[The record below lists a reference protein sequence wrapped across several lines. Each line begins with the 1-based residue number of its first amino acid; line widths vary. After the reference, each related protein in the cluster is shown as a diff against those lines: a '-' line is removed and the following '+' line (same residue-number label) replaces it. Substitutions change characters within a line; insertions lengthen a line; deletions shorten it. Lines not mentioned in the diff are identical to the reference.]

1 MTSEVITIKMN
12 SCLHQVKR
20 IIIFSEIEIYLQIE
34 MAIGVQKYLM
44 WNLRADQISFVFPLG
59 ET

>member
-44 WNLRADQISFVFPLG
+44 
-59 ET
+59 